1 LFFLI
6 FKIKQS
12 IRPSQNVQVIRQS
25 GPNQTVTTTTTN
37 TTGGP
42 GADSVTGPNQ
52 PSKTINQTVGAG
64 SITTASIDPLQ
75 DRSSSGGGGG
85 GGGGGGSGDSTNNG
99 LTPEE
104 NSNVTKCKN
113 FLVTLIQLAQRNEH
127 ANPRTVLNVKNLV
140 QQLID
145 DKIQAEEFTERLQ
158 RELQSTP
165 QVNKP

>member
-1 LFFLI
+1 M
-6 FKIKQS
+6 
-12 IRPSQNVQVIRQS
+12 PSDNVGS
-25 GPNQTVTTTTTN
+25 GTSGAN
-37 TTGGP
+37 TSSLQGS
-42 GADSVTGPNQ
+42 AALNSA
-52 PSKTINQTVGAG
+52 GAG
-64 SITTASIDPLQ
+64 
-75 DRSSSGGGGG
+75 
-85 GGGGGGSGDSTNNG
+85 GDTPNNG
-99 LTPEE
+99 LTPDE

-165 QVNKP
+165 QVNSP